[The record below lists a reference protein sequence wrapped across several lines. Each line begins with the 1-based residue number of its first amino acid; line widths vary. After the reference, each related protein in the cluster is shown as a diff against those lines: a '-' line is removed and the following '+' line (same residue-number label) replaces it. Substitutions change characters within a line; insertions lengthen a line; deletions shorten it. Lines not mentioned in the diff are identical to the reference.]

1 LKREYQKLVDAL
13 REKRPIDEI
22 VEFPDMSSY
31 WNHNSDSDLT
41 LHLSS
46 MLKAKMNPETSQDLS
61 KSLEVSKGSEI
72 EIANLEQAAL
82 LLQKELDFKE

>member
-1 LKREYQKLVDAL
+1 
-13 REKRPIDEI
+13 
-22 VEFPDMSSY
+22 
-31 WNHNSDSDLT
+31 
-41 LHLSS
+41 